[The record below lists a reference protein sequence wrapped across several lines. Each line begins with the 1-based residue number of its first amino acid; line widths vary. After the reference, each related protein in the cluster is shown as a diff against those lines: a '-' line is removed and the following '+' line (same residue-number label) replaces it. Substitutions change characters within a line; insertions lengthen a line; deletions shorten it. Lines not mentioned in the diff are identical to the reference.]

1 MQDYNDTSFKSVT
14 PELTSCFPE
23 VRFVFARKRLYDVG
37 CRNLGIKLAKGEFL
51 FFIDDD
57 NVLSK
62 NTIDVLVNT
71 FMQLDRVGFCGPV
84 TYYLSSPKT
93 IWSSGAYLGKWSG
106 RYVPAKVP
114 SDKNIYEVES
124 IPNAYMTR
132 MKVIK
137 DIGVFNINF
146 PLQETEHE
154 IQTRA
159 RKKGYMVVINK
170 DAKVFHDFPHGGLS
184 TRLDPDRIYFIW
196 RNRLW
201 LEKTHNP
208 QRYFSMK
215 FFLPIYYAYYLS
227 LISKKKGSL
236 RHKYNLAK
244 QLTKGIVHG
253 LLWHPVAVDL
263 SV

>member
-1 MQDYNDTSFKSVT
+1 
-14 PELTSCFPE
+14 
-23 VRFVFARKRLYDVG
+23 VRFVFAKKRLYDVG
-37 CRNLGIKLAKGEFL
+37 CRNLGIKLAKSDFL

-57 NVLSK
+57 NVLPK
-62 NTIDVLVNT
+62 NTINVLVDT

-106 RYVPAKVP
+106 RYVAAKVP

-154 IQTRA
+154 IQVRA
-159 RKKGYMVVINK
+159 RKKGYKVVINK
-170 DAKVFHDFPHGGLS
+170 NAKIFHDFPLGGLES
-184 TRLDPDRIYFIW
+184 RLDPTRIYLIW

-201 LEKTHNP
+201 LEKMHNP
-208 QRYFSMK
+208 QRYSSMK
-215 FFLPIYYAYYLS
+215 LFLPMYCTYYLF
-227 LISKKKGSL
+227 LISKKEGDLS
-236 RHKYNLAK
+236 HKYNLVK
-244 QLTKGIVHG
+244 QLTRGILHG
-253 LLWHPVAVDL
+253 LLWHPAHVDL
-263 SV
+263 VV